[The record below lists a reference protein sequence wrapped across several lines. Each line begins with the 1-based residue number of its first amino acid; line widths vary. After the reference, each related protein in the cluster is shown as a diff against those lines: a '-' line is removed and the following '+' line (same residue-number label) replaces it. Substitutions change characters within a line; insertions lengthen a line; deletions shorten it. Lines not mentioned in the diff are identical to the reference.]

1 MKHSVIIPLVT
12 CALAGLL
19 LSGCASSPP
28 IPQAKRYDVKVGNT
42 IYQVDRVIIH
52 GDWIEMRTDKTI
64 SQWVYAAGVVITP
77 KTD

>member
-1 MKHSVIIPLVT
+1 MRTRWSATFRLRQF
-12 CALAGLL
+12 
-19 LSGCASSPP
+19 SSDSP
-28 IPQAKRYDVKVGNT
+28 AKRYDVKVGNT